1 MTVSATTCGGDWT
14 WTSTCE
20 CIPQTTGAGLIHIYS
35 LCLGVLLRILS
46 YLSRTKTRITY
57 HWSELWRTLL
67 SFVRFLTTYESDI
80 KSNYKST
87 GMINI
92 LVNLLAFALS
102 SGENFLP
109 DPASY
114 DDLFYKLVESG
125 DTLIKFR
132 DAFGLSGRSD
142 SMQTLI
148 NVSSHYHSLLE
159 SNEKGKVRSKHLS
172 PQEVSTVIKQG
183 YETLSIDASEGLD
196 RWEKYREADFKTL
209 LKKIARAAVDDA
221 KALNEN
227 S

>member
-1 MTVSATTCGGDWT
+1 
-14 WTSTCE
+14 
-20 CIPQTTGAGLIHIYS
+20 
-35 LCLGVLLRILS
+35 
-46 YLSRTKTRITY
+46 
-57 HWSELWRTLL
+57 
-67 SFVRFLTTYESDI
+67 
-80 KSNYKST
+80 
-87 GMINI
+87 MINI

-125 DTLIKFR
+125 DTLTKFR
-132 DAFGLSGRSD
+132 DAFALTGQSA
-142 SMQTLI
+142 MQNLI

-159 SNEKGKVRSKHLS
+159 SDENEKARSKHLS

-196 RWEKYREADFKTL
+196 RWEKFREADYKTL
-209 LKKIARAAVDDA
+209 LKKIARAAVEDA
-221 KALNEN
+221 KALNED